1 MSTLEAAE
9 NISCLTP
16 MQMRGRPR
24 LKKAKDNLQTPSDLR
39 KYRVELAL
47 LASVAQQRILLVR

>member
-9 NISCLTP
+9 NITSLTP

-24 LKKAKDNLQTPSDLR
+24 LRKVKDNLQTPSDLR

-47 LASVAQQRILLVR
+47 LATVAQQRILLVR